1 MPSLIRFLFVVGSLG
16 ALIYGGMWALAT
28 YVEPE
33 PREMSWGVKCVM
45 AKANVI
51 PMDEPDMGS
60 AGLPCPIGAG
70 AARRVSDVLLR
81 P

>member
-33 PREMSWGVKCVM
+33 PREMSHTLP
-45 AKANVI
+45 ANR
-51 PMDEPDMGS
+51 
-60 AGLPCPIGAG
+60 LTGA
-70 AARRVSDVLLR
+70 R
-81 P
+81 